1 MASNRLDGLDALRGI
16 AAICVLIYHATGM
29 PPGTAYLAVDLFFML
44 SGYVMARA
52 YEKPL
57 GEGLGAGRFFQLRLK
72 RLWPTMFAAG
82 LLATPVFLWTF
93 GLDAWPVVLTNLLLI
108 PTPWTNR
115 VFPLNGPAWSI
126 FFELVANA
134 AHGLVLHR
142 ISTRG
147 LAILALIALLF
158 LGSYAEE
165 AGTTGLGA
173 VPATMIGGFP
183 RVAFSYL
190 VGIILFRTWQDAPS
204 IAVSPVFAFLAM
216 PVFFGLTAVLR
227 IEYWY
232 TDLAFIV
239 VVCPLVMAGGLRA
252 QSCWPLAHWAGAVS
266 FPLYAFHAPVLR
278 ALEAAGQSMLWGIPL
293 GLAVA
298 AGALWGLSAGSRW
311 LRARQAARTVE
322 QPLPVAAR

>member
-16 AAICVLIYHATGM
+16 AAICVLLYHATGM

-93 GLDAWPVVLTNLLLI
+93 GLDAWPVVFTNLLLI
-108 PTPWTNR
+108 PTPWTSR

-183 RVAFSYL
+183 LAAL
-190 VGIILFRTWQDAPS
+190 KGIGLLCRTAGLIGHLTEEAERPIGFILSGA
-204 IAVSPVFAFLAM
+204 AAA
-216 PVFFGLTAVLR
+216 A
-227 IEYWY
+227 IEY
-232 TDLAFIV
+232 DG
-239 VVCPLVMAGGLRA
+239 P
-252 QSCWPLAHWAGAVS
+252 
-266 FPLYAFHAPVLR
+266 
-278 ALEAAGQSMLWGIPL
+278 
-293 GLAVA
+293 
-298 AGALWGLSAGSRW
+298 SARGDG
-311 LRARQAARTVE
+311 
-322 QPLPVAAR
+322 